1 MRILVLGG
9 GQQGRVIAADLARAL
24 TDARVTVADL
34 RRPALPPLGNLEWT
48 ELDAGDSRAVTRLM
62 AGHDLVVGALPS
74 RFGFDSMR
82 AAIET
87 RRPMVDVSFS
97 AQNPLDLDAD
107 ARRAGVALVP
117 DCGLAPG
124 LSHLLVGHAAARAM
138 PDEAIIYVGGVA
150 RDPTRPYGYTLTWS
164 LDDLLEEYVRPARI
178 VRDGAPVTLPVF
190 SELERVEIEGAGEME
205 AFLSDGL
212 RTLMTTLPI
221 RDMSERTLRWPGH
234 VVSIQPLL
242 ATGRFLDEFR
252 TRCVAE
258 PPDDLVALMV
268 RVRHGDRWQRAGLVD
283 RYDAGSGLTAMSR
296 TTALTTAAMARLVAG
311 GLALPPGVQ
320 PLERVASVD
329 GVWDGMRGILAE
341 HRVDLGDFAPEPARA
356 NRSPGSTTIA

>member
-24 TDARVTVADL
+24 PRSRVTVADV
-34 RRPALPPLGNLEWT
+34 RRPALPPLGNLDWS
-48 ELDAGDSRAVTRLM
+48 ELDAADLAALTRLM
-62 AGHDLVVGALPS
+62 ADHDRVVGALPS
-74 RFGFDSMR
+74 RFGFDAMR

-97 AQNPLDLDAD
+97 AENPLDLDAD
-107 ARRAGVALVP
+107 ARRAGIAIVP

-150 RDPTRPYGYTLTWS
+150 RDPTRPYGYTVTWS
-164 LDDLLEEYVRPARI
+164 LDDLLEEYVRPARL

-190 SELERVEIEGAGEME
+190 SELERIAVEGVGEME

-212 RTLMTTLPI
+212 RTLMWTLPI

-234 VVSIQPLL
+234 VASIQPLL

-252 TRCVAE
+252 NRCVSD
-258 PPDDLVALMV
+258 PPDDLVVLLV

-283 RYDAGSGLTAMSR
+283 RYDPESRLTAMAR
-296 TTALTTAAMARLVAG
+296 TTALTTAAMARLVAQ

-320 PLERVASVD
+320 PLERVAPVS
-329 GVWDGMRGILAE
+329 GVWDAMRGILAE
-341 HRVDLGDFAPEPARA
+341 HRVGLGDFAPEPAQTS
-356 NRSPGSTTIA
+356 RSPGSTSIA

>member
-1 MRILVLGG
+1 M
-9 GQQGRVIAADLARAL
+9 AD
-24 TDARVTVADL
+24 
-34 RRPALPPLGNLEWT
+34 
-48 ELDAGDSRAVTRLM
+48 
-62 AGHDLVVGALPS
+62 HDRVVGALPS
-74 RFGFDSMR
+74 RFGFDAMR

-97 AQNPLDLDAD
+97 AENPLDLDAD
-107 ARRAGVALVP
+107 ARRAGIAIVP

-150 RDPTRPYGYTLTWS
+150 RDPTAPYGYTVTWS

-178 VRDGAPVTLPVF
+178 VRNGAPVTLPVF
-190 SELERVEIEGAGEME
+190 SELERISIAGAGEME

-252 TRCVAE
+252 TRCVTD
-258 PPDDLVALMV
+258 PPDDLVALLV
-268 RVRHGDRWQRAGLVD
+268 RVRHGDQWQRAGLVD
-283 RYDAGSGLTAMSR
+283 HYDPASGLTAMSR
-296 TTALTTAAMARLVAG
+296 TTALTTAAMARLLAE
-311 GLALPPGVQ
+311 GLVVPPGVQ
-320 PLERVASVD
+320 PLELVASVG
-329 GVWDGMRGILAE
+329 GVWDGMRRILAGS
-341 HRVDLGDFAPEPARA
+341 RVGLTDFAPEAA
-356 NRSPGSTTIA
+356 

>member
-1 MRILVLGG
+1 MYRGGAVRILVLGG

-24 TDARVTVADL
+24 PRSRVTVADL
-34 RRPALPPLGNLEWT
+34 RRPALPSLGNLEWT
-48 ELDAGDSRAVTRLM
+48 ELDAADTRALTRLM
-62 AGHDLVVGALPS
+62 ADHDRVVGALPS
-74 RFGFDSMR
+74 RFGFGSMR

-97 AQNPLDLDAD
+97 AENPLELDAD
-107 ARRAGVALVP
+107 ARRAGIAIVP

-124 LSHLLVGHAAARAM
+124 LSHLLVGRAAARAM

-150 RDPTRPYGYTLTWS
+150 RDPTRPYGYTVTWS

-178 VRDGAPVTLPVF
+178 VRNGQPATLPVF
-190 SELERVEIEGAGEME
+190 SELERIAIDGAGEME

-242 ATGRFLDEFR
+242 ATGRFLEEFR
-252 TRCVAE
+252 SRCVTD
-258 PPDDLVALMV
+258 PPDDLVVLLV

-283 RYDAGSGLTAMSR
+283 HYDPASGLSAMSR
-296 TTALTTAAMARLVAG
+296 TTALTTAAIARQVAEGLV
-311 GLALPPGVQ
+311 LPAGVQ
-320 PLERVASVD
+320 PLELVASID
-329 GVWDGMRGILAE
+329 GVWDRTRRILAE
-341 HRVDLGDFAPEPARA
+341 HHVGLGDFAPEPV
-356 NRSPGSTTIA
+356 G

>member
-9 GQQGRVIAADLARAL
+9 GQQGRVIAGDLAHAL
-24 TDARVTVADL
+24 PETRVTVADL
-34 RRPALPPLGNLEWT
+34 ERPTLPPLPNLEWS
-48 ELDAGDSRAVTRLM
+48 ELDAADTRAMTRLM
-62 AGHDLVVGALPS
+62 SGHDLVVGALPS
-74 RFGFDSMR
+74 RFGFGAMR

-87 RRPMVDVSFS
+87 KRPMVDVSFS
-97 AQNPLDLDAD
+97 AEDPLDLDSD
-107 ARRAGVALVP
+107 ARHAGIALVP

-150 RDPTRPYGYTLTWS
+150 QDPSRPYGYTVTWS

-178 VRDGAPVTLPVF
+178 VRNGAPVTLPVF
-190 SELERVEIEGAGEME
+190 SELERITIEDAGEME

-234 VVSIQPLL
+234 VAAIQPLL
-242 ATGRFLDEFR
+242 ASGRLVDEFR
-252 TRCVAE
+252 ARCVTE
-258 PPDDLVALMV
+258 PPDDLVVLLV

-283 RYDAGSGLTAMSR
+283 RYDPGSRRTAMSR
-296 TTALTTAAMARLVAG
+296 TTALTTAAMARLVAR
-311 GLALPPGVQ
+311 GLVLPAGVQ
-320 PLERVASVD
+320 PLERVAAVS
-329 GVWDGMRGILAE
+329 GVWDEMKRILAG
-341 HRVDLGDFAPEPARA
+341 HRVALTDFTPEATR
-356 NRSPGSTTIA
+356 